1 MTVEETLKKLML
13 LQARMLGALV
23 ERRQQRPPGAP
34 TRLQEF
40 VLRAIADRKG
50 MQVSDLVTLLDI
62 SPATT
67 SQLLSAMEQ
76 KGWLERTILPEDRR
90 RHLVALTEA
99 GQVTVQQREAKRLE
113 RFARVLAELTPT
125 ERVQLVALAERLVEI
140 ASREE
145 TSKEAF

>member
-1 MTVEETLKKLML
+1 MTVEETLQKLML

-23 ERRQQRPPGAP
+23 ERRQQRPAGSP

-50 MQVSDLVTLLDI
+50 MQVSDLVTLLEI

-90 RHLVALTEA
+90 RHLVTLTEA
-99 GQVTVQQREAKRLE
+99 GQATVQQREAKRLE
-113 RFARVLAELTPT
+113 RFARVLGELTPT
-125 ERVQLVALAERLVEI
+125 EREQLVALAERLVEI
-140 ASREE
+140 AAREE